1 MSQNNFVI
9 QDVVEHVYRESDYR
23 APKAI
28 QHAIKKMV
36 AKLWVFLLIMGL
48 SAGIGYV
55 AVYLPDSIE
64 KQKES
69 LGTGAIPGMPEGLDR
84 LSDDQKRKLMQQMGG
99 Q

>member
-1 MSQNNFVI
+1 MSQNNFII
-9 QDVVEHVYRESDYR
+9 QDVVEHVYRKGDYR
-23 APKAI
+23 GLKAI
-28 QHAIKKMV
+28 QHALRKLV

-69 LGTGAIPGMPEGLDR
+69 LGAGAIPGMPEGLDR
-84 LSDDQKRKLMQQMGG
+84 LSDDQKRQLMKQMGG